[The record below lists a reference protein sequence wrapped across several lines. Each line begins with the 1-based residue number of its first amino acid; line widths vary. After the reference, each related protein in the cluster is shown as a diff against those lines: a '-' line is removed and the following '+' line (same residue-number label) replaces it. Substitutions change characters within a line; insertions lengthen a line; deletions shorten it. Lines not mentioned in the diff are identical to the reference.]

1 MLFMLFRKGSNVMN
15 NVIYIEKKIVQ
26 FIFVIF
32 LLSIIVFYMA
42 RLSPGDPLM
51 SYYGEGVERMNTTQK
66 LDAMKKLG
74 LNDPIY
80 RQYISWLA
88 NAAHGEYGISYK
100 YKQNVTTVIKDVYI
114 NTIIL
119 GGLAYIL
126 TFLFALLLGI
136 FCTLHEDKLIDKVIC
151 KIGVITT
158 CIPSFWVSLILILIF
173 SINLEILPSSG
184 AYGLGQSSNIGSRVE
199 HLLLPLIVLILSHLW
214 YYTYMI
220 RNKLVE
226 ETRQDYVLLCKVK
239 GLSKKKIVYKHCL
252 KNIMP
257 SYISIMSISV
267 SHILG
272 GTYVVEKVFSYPGL
286 GSLSFESAKYHDYN
300 MLMVLCLI
308 TGILV
313 VFVNMLAQVINDK
326 IDPRM
331 KHDRGDN
338 CWKDNIGTLK

>member
-1 MLFMLFRKGSNVMN
+1 M
-15 NVIYIEKKIVQ
+15 Q

-51 SYYGEGVERMNTTQK
+51 SYYGEGAERMNTTEK
-66 LDAMKKLG
+66 LEAMEKLG

-80 RQYISWLA
+80 KQYISWLS

-100 YKQNVTTVIKDVYI
+100 YKQDVTTVIGDVYK

-119 GGLAYIL
+119 GGLGYIF
-126 TFLFALLLGI
+126 TFLFALLLGV
-136 FCTLHEDKLIDKVIC
+136 FCTLHEEKLIDKIIC
-151 KIGVITT
+151 KVGVIAT
-158 CIPSFWVSLILILIF
+158 CIPSFWLSLILILIF
-173 SINLEILPSSG
+173 SINLRILPSSG
-184 AYGLGQSSNIGSRVE
+184 AYAMGQSGSLVSRIV
-199 HLLLPLIVLILSHLW
+199 HLVLPLTVLILSHLW

-226 ETRQDYVLLCKVK
+226 EIRQDYVLLCKIK

-257 SYISIMSISV
+257 SVISLMAISV
-267 SHILG
+267 PHILG
-272 GTYVVEKVFSYPGL
+272 ETYVIEKVFSYPGL

-300 MLMVLCLI
+300 MLMLLCII

-313 VFVNMLAQVINDK
+313 VFVNMLSQVINDK

-331 KHDRGDN
+331 QHDRGELD
-338 CWKDNIGTLK
+338 WE